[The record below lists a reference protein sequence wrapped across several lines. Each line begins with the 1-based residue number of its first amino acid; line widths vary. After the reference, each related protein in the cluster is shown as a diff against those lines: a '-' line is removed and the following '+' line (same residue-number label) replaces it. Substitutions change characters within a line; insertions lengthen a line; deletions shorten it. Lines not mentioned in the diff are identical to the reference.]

1 MTQVLDVVQSLLEE
15 SVVAKPRVSVRVGVG
30 DLLILLKQGHLIP
43 QTLPQS
49 IYVCALL
56 IKFIKHYFKLYF
68 RLTEAQLLFLTAGA
82 GTGGGLDLVAIF
94 SNGSSSKSK
103 SESSL

>member
-1 MTQVLDVVQSLLEE
+1 MTHVLDVVESLLEE

-49 IYVCALL
+49 INVCALL
-56 IKFIKHYFKLYF
+56 IKFITNFLKLYF

-82 GTGGGLDLVAIF
+82 GAGGGLDLVAILCNF
-94 SNGSSSKSK
+94 N
-103 SESSL
+103 ELN